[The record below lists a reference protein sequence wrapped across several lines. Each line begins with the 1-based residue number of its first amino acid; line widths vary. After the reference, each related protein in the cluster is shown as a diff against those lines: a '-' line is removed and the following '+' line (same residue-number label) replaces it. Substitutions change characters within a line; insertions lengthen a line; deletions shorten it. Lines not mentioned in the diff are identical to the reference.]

1 MRRLL
6 LPLIAI
12 LLTLG
17 GGASALAHRG
27 HPVQSVVEID
37 PATGEVTVT
46 HRLSAHDAEPALSVI
61 APDEQPSL
69 DDDIAIEAFVA
80 HLENHFQVNDQILM
94 FETRSNKGDDHRFIF
109 RGKVKAPFRAVV
121 IEADLL
127 PQVDGKTPDFQVE
140 VHVGKTIRT
149 LLFRPGDGAK
159 TAMFD

>member
-6 LPLIAI
+6 APLIAV
-12 LLTLG
+12 LVAFGG
-17 GGASALAHRG
+17 GGAALAHRG
-27 HPVQSVVEID
+27 HATLSVLVID
-37 PATGEVTVT
+37 PATGEMTVT
-46 HRLSAHDAEPALSVI
+46 HHMAAHDAEPALAII

-80 HLENHFQVNDQILM
+80 HIENHFRVNDETLM
-94 FETRSNKGDDHRFIF
+94 FETRSNKGADHRFVF
-109 RGKVKAPFRAVV
+109 KGKVRTPVRAVV

-140 VHVGKTIRT
+140 IRLGKVTRT
-149 LLFRPGDGAK
+149 LLFHPGDSAK